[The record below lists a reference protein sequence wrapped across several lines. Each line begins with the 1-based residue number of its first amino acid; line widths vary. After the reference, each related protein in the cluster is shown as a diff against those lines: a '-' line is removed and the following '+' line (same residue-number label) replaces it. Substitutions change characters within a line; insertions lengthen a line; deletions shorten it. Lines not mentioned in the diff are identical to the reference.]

1 MTPPMGP
8 PPTTGYSLRVQ
19 LFNSTACDLSD
30 KPIRSFRVVA
40 SPEMTVEEFCHEA
53 SRIYQLNYGGDP
65 LALKKVQDDQ
75 QFDVTQG
82 EVLGNLFTTMSTIR
96 FIQASAIPGARD
108 SVAPTSA
115 LRFDAAADRKRE
127 REGVPRVN
135 GNTTGSSWKPNKRQK
150 VMDPDK
156 PLPSCENGEGI
167 HGTPKINGSI
177 PDANVIPNSQESV
190 ILGNATGHSP
200 SLRHV
205 RHFIPETAKEI
216 RETPPPSPPTEV
228 PAPFYKSTSAD
239 HQKRQPAKWHL
250 DNDSDAASH
259 VDRSSPLRE
268 TSARAQSQV
277 PSSRAKSAPSFHIQR
292 TTDLGTSVSTAAT
305 SPPSVDQ
312 RPLKKGLS
320 PFSRRRPESH
330 AAAPETNGQISR
342 SHDEDSIYDVVV
354 TDDEDA
360 AILRLKKSTLKI
372 RNSPNSGLP
381 GMEWAKNKFSTPPNA
396 SRRSPVSRELLMT
409 PSSKQRQEKQA
420 DELRNTRLAAEARQ
434 VQENLRAEEERA
446 KREEQER
453 IEVEELQRG
462 ENERKESIAKATRLA
477 KEQQI
482 REAEEETRREQTRI
496 AKEKA
501 FAEKRV
507 EEQRSAQEKAAADE
521 AEMLR
526 NEEETAYEEPRKSSE
541 TQKGKEKT
549 HSLVAPCQL
558 KSSPPI
564 LGPPRGN
571 PARAQSSTPFIPSG
585 RKSALKPSASSQARG
600 SSSPAGSKSS
610 TDESSNGV
618 GIDAQISL
626 PKAANRRVSFRDETE
641 LKITPIRPPTRIVPP
656 KSSTL
661 NTTPKLGK
669 PQDQPKAPMVRNG
682 TPSNP
687 AQAPKAILSM
697 GSAPRSSHNTPILP
711 PARLYTPVPRTYSN
725 LRRNTT
731 PNVPAKVAPVRK
743 QSTPPDLTRNST
755 PMVENPVQKSATPVP
770 QSDKKASPV
779 ITIPARKTTVPV
791 DQSFKEILLPVA
803 AAALSKSASPVPT
816 PKESRPVELDPKAES
831 QLENSSDDSEE
842 DIPRRPNP
850 KKQSTGL
857 GLVPEKLRPVATE
870 LPKPDLSED
879 DEDDQ
884 DVAVSK
890 ELDEDETQSHNSS
903 SRDSRSPVIFS
914 QHPKS
919 AESIKALRSA
929 TPCSQRSS
937 VSEFNDEQDEED
949 SDSAAEDQPTPLA
962 NNPFIDMEVE
972 EDRSDYDS
980 DAVPEEDEDDNMEVE
995 IPNSSPPVLPSHKHA
1010 SKPSPKSSGKSQ
1022 NNSKDSS
1029 SDEGHNTQDE
1039 LDQQLTSS
1047 LYEARSTIPASSIP
1061 IYPPTSSI
1069 APRPAMKVGVSLSSL
1084 NRNRSMLGS
1093 SQAARPPA
1101 GRSGQRILQPIDD
1114 QDSEESEEESNDDSS
1129 ESTDNDDAKT
1139 TDHKSTNGFPA
1150 RKKSPANSDSDSN
1163 GNSDTDQDQDEEQK
1177 IRNELT
1183 MEIARLHRS
1192 DTGIPS
1198 PRIYRTQQNNTGKE
1212 RKEKTEKKRDSFT
1225 TGYQFNF
1232 GS

>member
-1 MTPPMGP
+1 MTSPMGP

-19 LFNSTACDLSD
+19 LFDSTACDSSD

-53 SRIYQLNYGGDP
+53 SRIYQLNYGGEP

-127 REGVPRVN
+127 RERGSRVN
-135 GNTTGSSWKPNKRQK
+135 GNTIGSSWKPNKRQK
-150 VMDPDK
+150 VADPDK
-156 PLPSCENGEGI
+156 PLPSCENGEGTP
-167 HGTPKINGSI
+167 GTPKINGFI

-190 ILGNATGHSP
+190 ILGNATGPVP

-216 RETPPPSPPTEV
+216 RETPPPSSPIEM
-228 PAPFYKSTSAD
+228 PAPFYKSASAD
-239 HQKRQPAKWHL
+239 RQKRQPAKRHL
-250 DNDSDAASH
+250 DNDSNATSH
-259 VDRSSPLRE
+259 VDRSSPFRE
-268 TSARAQSQV
+268 ASVQAQSQV
-277 PSSRAKSAPSFHIQR
+277 PNSRAKSAPSFHIQR
-292 TTDLGTSVSTAAT
+292 TTELGTSVSTAAT
-305 SPPSVDQ
+305 TPPSVDQ
-312 RPLKKGLS
+312 RPLQKGPS
-320 PFSRRRPESH
+320 PSSRRRPESC
-330 AAAPETNGQISR
+330 AAVPETNRQIVR
-342 SHDEDSIYDVVV
+342 SHDENSIYDVVV
-354 TDDEDA
+354 TDEEDA
-360 AILRLKKSTLKI
+360 AILRFKKSALKN
-372 RNSPNSGLP
+372 RNSTNSGLP

-396 SRRSPVSRELLMT
+396 SRRSSVPRELLMT
-409 PSSKQRQEKQA
+409 PSSKQRQEKQKQQA

-434 VQENLRAEEERA
+434 VQENRRAEEERS

-453 IEVEELQRG
+453 IEVEECQRG
-462 ENERKESIAKATRLA
+462 EKERKETIAKAARLE
-477 KEQQI
+477 KEQQT

-507 EEQRSAQEKAAADE
+507 EEERSAQEKAD
-521 AEMLR
+521 AER
-526 NEEETAYEEPRKSSE
+526 SPNEEETASEEPRTSSE
-541 TQKGKEKT
+541 TLKRKEKR
-549 HSLVAPCQL
+549 HSLVAPCHL
-558 KSSPPI
+558 KSSPPT
-564 LGPPRGN
+564 LGPPRGT

-585 RKSALKPSASSQARG
+585 RKSALKPSASSQARR

-618 GIDAQISL
+618 GFDAQMSL
-626 PKAANRRVSFRDETE
+626 PKAANRRVSFRDEPE
-641 LKITPIRPPTRIVPP
+641 LKITPIRPPTRILPP
-656 KSSTL
+656 KFSTL
-661 NTTPKLGK
+661 NTIPNVNKH
-669 PQDQPKAPMVRNG
+669 DQPKATTGKNA
-682 TPSNP
+682 TPSSS

-697 GSAPRSSHNTPILP
+697 GSAPRSSHSTPILP
-711 PARLYTPVPRTYSN
+711 PVRQYTPVPVPRTSSY
-725 LRRNTT
+725 LGRNTT
-731 PNVPAKVAPVRK
+731 PNMPTKMAPVRK
-743 QSTPPDLTRNST
+743 QSTPLDTARNST
-755 PMVENPVQKSATPVP
+755 PVAENPVRKSATPVP
-770 QSDKKASPV
+770 QPEKKTSPAITVSASK
-779 ITIPARKTTVPV
+779 RTVP
-791 DQSFKEILLPVA
+791 P
-803 AAALSKSASPVPT
+803 
-816 PKESRPVELDPKAES
+816 DPKAES
-831 QLENSSDDSEE
+831 QLEVSSDDSEE

-850 KKQSTGL
+850 KKQSSGV
-857 GLVPEKLRPVATE
+857 GLVLEKLQSVATE

-879 DEDDQ
+879 DED
-884 DVAVSK
+884 VATNK
-890 ELDEDETQSHNSS
+890 EIDGDETQSHNSS

-919 AESIKALRSA
+919 AESTKALRSA
-929 TPCSQRSS
+929 SPDSQSSS
-937 VSEFNDEQDEED
+937 VSDLNDEQDEEY
-949 SDSAAEDQPTPLA
+949 SDSAAEDQPMPVA
-962 NNPFIDMEVE
+962 NNQFIDMEVEE

-980 DAVPEEDEDDNMEVE
+980 DAAPEEDEDDEMEVE

-1010 SKPSPKSSGKSQ
+1010 SKPSPKFSGQSQ

-1061 IYPPTSSI
+1061 IYPPTSST

-1093 SQAARPPA
+1093 SQAARPPV
-1101 GRSGQRILQPIDD
+1101 GRSGQRSLQPIDD

-1129 ESTDNDDAKT
+1129 DSPDDDDAKT
-1139 TDHKSTNGFPA
+1139 TDHKSMNESA
-1150 RKKSPANSDSDSN
+1150 RDKSPANSDSDSN

-1198 PRIYRTQQNNTGKE
+1198 PRMYTTQQNNTVKE